1 MGREGE
7 IEIGW
12 EGREKV
18 KKMGMKGSIGSFV
31 GDEKQGNFQELLHWL
46 SGQICCCPIYP
57 VAIFL
62 SPKDALLILHTWDK
76 STLAAA

>member
-7 IEIGW
+7 TEIGW

-18 KKMGMKGSIGSFV
+18 KKMGMKGSIGSFLR
-31 GDEKQGNFQELLHWL
+31 DKKQGNFQELLQWL
-46 SGQICCCPIYP
+46 SGQICCPIYS

-62 SPKDALLILHTWDK
+62 SPKDAFLILHTWDK